1 MNPYELRYQ
10 LLQAAKDM
18 LEQQFHASKQ
28 IWELMEKA
36 GEPPKFPSYQE
47 ILERAAEMNK
57 FISESK

>member
-1 MNPYELRYQ
+1 
-10 LLQAAKDM
+10 M
-18 LEQQFHASKQ
+18 LEGQFHATMQ
-28 IWELMEKA
+28 LWDLMGKA